1 MDTMTR
7 PALDDVAAALAADL
21 DGGFEAYVRAT
32 IDGVFTGALRML
44 GDRHDAEDIV
54 QDTYARAYRA
64 LQGYDATRIEEL
76 SVAGWTWT
84 IAANLC
90 RNRLRSRSRKP
101 TAPLGDR
108 DRADDGIGTEDEA
121 LSSLGTALRDAILGL
136 PFLQRAAIVMR
147 HVLDLSY
154 DEIAHALERP
164 VGTVKSDVSRGLQ
177 RLRTTHPDLEDLR

>member
-1 MDTMTR
+1 METMTR
-7 PALDDVAAALAADL
+7 PSTDGIGAALAADL
-21 DGGFEAYVRAT
+21 DDAFEAYVRVT

-44 GDRHDAEDIV
+44 GDRSDAEDVV

-64 LQGYDATRIEEL
+64 LQGYDRNRITDL

-101 TAPLGDR
+101 TAPLGEHDL
-108 DRADDGIGTEDEA
+108 ADERSRTEDQA
-121 LSSLGTALRDAILGL
+121 LSGLGTALRDAILDL
-136 PFLQRAAIVMR
+136 PFPQRAAVVMR

-154 DEIAHALERP
+154 DEIAVALDRP
-164 VGTVKSDVSRGLQ
+164 EGTVKSDVSRGLA
-177 RLRTTHPDLEDLR
+177 RLRTAHPDLEDLR